1 MRIFKVPFD
10 IKREEKIFGGY
21 LSLRQV
27 LYIMLGASSLGTL
40 AMPIPLIIKIFFISS
55 IATFFLLCSFLKI
68 GEQNLFKYT
77 ICSSIT
83 LLEHRNINR
92 PTNLNTHMFQYNQTR
107 NSNSTVKTRI

>member
-1 MRIFKVPFD
+1 MQFD

-68 GEQNLFKYT
+68 GEQNFDKFFYFSIKY
-77 ICSSIT
+77 IFRKKKIVYERCS
-83 LLEHRNINR
+83 
-92 PTNLNTHMFQYNQTR
+92 
-107 NSNSTVKTRI
+107 K

>member
-40 AMPIPLIIKIFFISS
+40 AMPIPLIMKLFFILVVT
-55 IATFFLLCSFLKI
+55 IFFLLCSFLKI
-68 GEQNLFKYT
+68 GEQNFDKFFYFAIKY
-77 ICSSIT
+77 IFRKKKFVYERCSKW
-83 LLEHRNINR
+83 L
-92 PTNLNTHMFQYNQTR
+92 
-107 NSNSTVKTRI
+107 